1 MNFVKCCGSCIIK
14 IYIFDEKFDVIKI
27 EFLNKIKI
35 VVIENDILFDFIY
48 NWDYIGL
55 YYVFVLNWIMEV

>member
-1 MNFVKCCGSCIIK
+1 MNFVKCCGSCIVK
-14 IYIFDEKFDVIKI
+14 INIFDEKFDEIKI

>member
-1 MNFVKCCGSCIIK
+1 MNFVKCCRSCIVK

>member
-1 MNFVKCCGSCIIK
+1 MNFVKCCGSCIVK

>member
-1 MNFVKCCGSCIIK
+1 MNFVKCCRSCIVK
-14 IYIFDEKFDVIKI
+14 IYIFDVKFDVIKI

>member
-1 MNFVKCCGSCIIK
+1 MNFVKCCRSCIVK

-27 EFLNKIKI
+27 EILNKIKI

-48 NWDYIGL
+48 NWDYIG
-55 YYVFVLNWIMEV
+55 